1 MVAISLSGSGE
12 GPGRGIPRGYST
24 TVFVLPRRS
33 AVMNSL
39 GPLERSPSRLDQTP
53 PMLRKLASLVPSR
66 EPGDALDPVDWGY
79 FFAATTEKELEDLVM
94 QRPAMNEPMQALTQ
108 LSDDERARFAA
119 MDRERTR
126 VGWQITLGATHE
138 AGRAEGKIE
147 GKADSLFAVLGARG
161 LSVSQAQR
169 ERVLGTHDPALLDR
183 WLLRAITAQVTE
195 EVFES

>member
-1 MVAISLSGSGE
+1 
-12 GPGRGIPRGYST
+12 
-24 TVFVLPRRS
+24 
-33 AVMNSL
+33 
-39 GPLERSPSRLDQTP
+39 
-53 PMLRKLASLVPSR
+53 
-66 EPGDALDPVDWGY
+66 
-79 FFAATTEKELEDLVM
+79 
-94 QRPAMNEPMQALTQ
+94 MNEPMQALTQ
-108 LSDDERARFAA
+108 LSDDDKARFAA

-126 VGWQITLGATHE
+126 MGWQITLGATHE

-169 ERVLGTHDPALLDR
+169 DRVLGTRDPALLDQ